1 MEFLK
6 NIALP
11 QSAGD
16 IELLHYM
23 LVLML
28 FLFIPFISVI
38 LWGTVLSVYFKMKEK
53 ISLEENHRKISKDI
67 IELVTVN
74 KSIGI
79 ILGIVPLFTA
89 ILIFSQLFSASETSN
104 LEFLGIAFILLTIA
118 LYFIYDYRDSFEN
131 LKTPKVI
138 SGIIGSAILFIALW
152 MFVTGITVAV
162 FYEYWKPAGSIQDL
176 FTSVVI
182 IRFIYFLAA
191 SIAITGG
198 ALLFGFFYL
207 EGGKGRIDKEYGKFV
222 KRIAI
227 IITFTATLLLP
238 LLIFANLI
246 ILPGTVLSGAVF
258 AYITIGLFS
267 LFLAYHFLYMIFTR
281 YSSKFTALLFFAL
294 LFMIF
299 TVIISD
305 QLIINNST
313 KVQSAILATKYDV
326 ILNELKGEDTVLE
339 ISGEEIYKVKC
350 AACHSFDN
358 KIVGPP
364 HNEVVP
370 KYIGKEQQL
379 ISFIRN
385 PVKIDP
391 NYPPMPNPGLEP
403 NEAKAV
409 AEYILKQVKQ
419 NIGK

>member
-1 MEFLK
+1 
-6 NIALP
+6 
-11 QSAGD
+11 
-16 IELLHYM
+16 
-23 LVLML
+23 
-28 FLFIPFISVI
+28 
-38 LWGTVLSVYFKMKEK
+38 
-53 ISLEENHRKISKDI
+53 
-67 IELVTVN
+67 
-74 KSIGI
+74 
-79 ILGIVPLFTA
+79 
-89 ILIFSQLFSASETSN
+89 
-104 LEFLGIAFILLTIA
+104 
-118 LYFIYDYRDSFEN
+118 
-131 LKTPKVI
+131 
-138 SGIIGSAILFIALW
+138 
-152 MFVTGITVAV
+152 
-162 FYEYWKPAGSIQDL
+162 
-176 FTSVVI
+176 
-182 IRFIYFLAA
+182 
-191 SIAITGG
+191 
-198 ALLFGFFYL
+198 
-207 EGGKGRIDKEYGKFV
+207 
-222 KRIAI
+222 
-227 IITFTATLLLP
+227 
-238 LLIFANLI
+238 
-246 ILPGTVLSGAVF
+246 
-258 AYITIGLFS
+258 
-267 LFLAYHFLYMIFTR
+267 
-281 YSSKFTALLFFAL
+281 
-294 LFMIF
+294 MIF